1 MLWINFHLKFASIA
15 AIGVLVFVFFLGFS
29 TATAQVSLRF
39 DPPQLFIDEGE
50 IATLSIWLDDP
61 IDIRTFEGRITYQ
74 PNLIESINGEQG
86 QLFSESG
93 FLIWHEFEVEFPGQ
107 WYGFSVVMGHTDWVT
122 GPGELFRWT
131 FRGLSPGTV
140 LVEAL
145 EVNLYTP
152 NATLIPDVTL
162 EQAMVVGADD
172 RSWGD
177 VKSLYR

>member
-1 MLWINFHLKFASIA
+1 MLRTNLHYKDGPGVT
-15 AIGVLVFVFFLGFS
+15 IGVLVFVLLLGVS
-29 TATAQVSLRF
+29 AATAQVRLRF

-61 IDIRTFEGRITYQ
+61 IDIRTFEGRISYQ

-93 FLIWHEFEVEFPGQ
+93 FPIFHGFENDVPGQ
-107 WYGFSVVMGHTDWVT
+107 WHGFDVVLGSTDWVT
-122 GPGELFRWT
+122 GPGELFKWT

-140 LVEAL
+140 WVNAF
-145 EVNLYTP
+145 EVFLFEP
-152 NATLIPDVTL
+152 DASIIPDVTL
-162 EQAMVVGADD
+162 EHVLVVAAED

-177 VKSLYR
+177 VKALFR

>member
-1 MLWINFHLKFASIA
+1 MLLTNFHSKFAPVATSGLI
-15 AIGVLVFVFFLGFS
+15 VFVFVLGFS
-29 TATAQVSLRF
+29 IASAQVSLRF
-39 DPPQLFIDEGE
+39 DPPELFINEGE

-61 IDIRTFEGRITYQ
+61 IDIRTYEGRITYQ
-74 PNLIESINGEQG
+74 PDLIESISGEQG
-86 QLFSESG
+86 GLFSESG

-107 WYGFSVVMGHTDWVT
+107 WYGFNIVLGQFDWVT

-145 EVNLYTP
+145 DVNLYAP
-152 NATLIPDVTL
+152 DATLIPDVTL
-162 EQAMVVGADD
+162 EQAMVVEADD